1 MNILS
6 EAFNGALATALQGE
20 QLEPLRPEDL
30 VAKSRSDIELAV
42 KEALSSS
49 AVYAA
54 LSQPS
59 LMHML
64 LLDMAKGGKVDQVRG
79 ALRSGADV
87 HTTNEQGETA
97 LHLAAA
103 ARSASTVRVLLC
115 AGADVHTYVSHKG
128 TALHVAASL
137 EDEASCLELLDWGA
151 DPHQPN
157 HDGLSAIAL
166 MRADH
171 MEPYARS
178 FAHYHEA
185 WTRRK
190 QAASR
195 LAAYCDGALP
205 SLFWPPCYLA
215 RGWSESA
222 HRHFPPEFRQ
232 VVRTLLL
239 ASRRRTEGEVACLP
253 TELWF
258 HVFRQMHR
266 DWIPSEAFAPATP
279 DSAPGRQPL
288 RERASGSA
296 SASACGAG
304 APHTAS
310 ASAPACGAGASSSA
324 DTVTASLVVEAA
336 GGDEVTVRTR
346 VVMAAAYDEAEELE
360 PIESS
365 DADDTT
371 GALSEEAEA
380 ARLAEERAAA
390 PGRLYAARRELNEVE
405 QALQL
410 LARVT
415 VNDPHGEWSVRGPAQ
430 EFERR
435 LYALREQ
442 IADLSLLTQ
451 RPQ

>member
-6 EAFNGALATALQGE
+6 EAFNGALANALQGE
-20 QLEPLRPEDL
+20 QVEPLRPEDL

-54 LSQPS
+54 LSQPH

-64 LLDMAKGGKVDQVRG
+64 LLDMAKGGKSEQVLG
-79 ALRSGADV
+79 ALRSGASV
-87 HTTNEQGETA
+87 HTTNEEGETA
-97 LHLAAA
+97 LLLAAK
-103 ARSASTVRVLLC
+103 ARSASTVRVLLR
-115 AGADVHTYVSHKG
+115 AGADVHTYVSGKG
-128 TALHVAASL
+128 TALHVAAGL
-137 EDEASCLELLDWGA
+137 EDETTCLELLDYGA

-195 LAAYCDGALP
+195 LASYCDGTLP
-205 SLFWPPCYLA
+205 SLYWPPCYLE
-215 RGWSESA
+215 RGWSESS
-222 HRHFPPEFRQ
+222 HRYFPPEFRQ
-232 VVRTLLL
+232 VVKMLLL
-239 ASRRRTEGEVACLP
+239 ASHRRTEGEAAYLP
-253 TELWF
+253 SELWL
-258 HVFRQMHR
+258 HVFRQTHR
-266 DWIPSEAFAPATP
+266 DWIPSEASAPATP
-279 DSAPGRQPL
+279 DSALARQPL
-288 RERASGSA
+288 RERASGLASA
-296 SASACGAG
+296 SAS
-304 APHTAS
+304 
-310 ASAPACGAGASSSA
+310 GAGASDVA
-324 DTVTASLVVEAA
+324 DAVTASLVVEDA
-336 GGDEVTVRTR
+336 GNGKVTVSTR
-346 VVMAAAYDEAEELE
+346 VVEAAAHDEAVELE
-360 PIESS
+360 DDESS
-365 DADDTT
+365 DAEGTT

-380 ARLAEERAAA
+380 ARLAEQRAAA
-390 PGRLYAARRELNEVE
+390 PGLLSTARRELNEVE
-405 QALQL
+405 QALQM

-430 EFERR
+430 AFERR
-435 LYALREQ
+435 VSALREQ
-442 IADLSLLTQ
+442 IADLSEFIQ